1 MALGGK
7 LKAFVQRCV
16 NVFGYRIEKLKDA
29 VKAPIDVLDLLLTK
43 LSAERPDFFFVQI
56 GANNRLTDDPLRQF
70 VTKYHWHGVLVE
82 PQPQVFQQ
90 LLRGGEA
97 TRF

>member
-1 MALGGK
+1 MAFGGK

-16 NVFGYRIEKLKDA
+16 KAFGYRIEKLKDT

-56 GANNRLTDDPLRQF
+56 GANNGLTMIPS
-70 VTKYHWHGVLVE
+70 GSS
-82 PQPQVFQQ
+82 
-90 LLRGGEA
+90 
-97 TRF
+97 